1 MTKETR
7 IEKLNE
13 ITKKIHE
20 IKVKAEA
27 DIMALSNEAH
37 DIMVDGGFSYR
48 EIYSLAK
55 QTYSGKNFN
64 VTMQRAK
71 PFLIV
76 GGGDNEV

>member
-13 ITKKIHE
+13 ITKQIHE

-37 DIMVDGGFSYR
+37 EIMV
-48 EIYSLAK
+48 
-55 QTYSGKNFN
+55 
-64 VTMQRAK
+64 
-71 PFLIV
+71 
-76 GGGDNEV
+76 